1 MLWFISMARSPTRD
15 PLPWRLLAL
24 GLTYEGHREVTEEEM
39 RESLNRWPPGLE
51 PHVKWL
57 KSA

>member
-1 MLWFISMARSPTRD
+1 MARSPTRD